1 VVAEKPNSACCP
13 TTLTADGL
21 KAPVTRVFRKAMPSI
36 EIPDQLLSLSTAA
49 LKERNGSYVIEIPNR
64 ELHQGN
70 LQRDETYTVAL
81 FPAVTSETEPEPTQD
96 APKPPVQKGDIRK
109 VEIED
114 IGSQGDGIA
123 RIEHGYDVIVPET
136 DVGDRATVEITTA
149 RENVAFADVVETEN
163 GDGRVQ

>member
-1 VVAEKPNSACCP
+1 
-13 TTLTADGL
+13 
-21 KAPVTRVFRKAMPSI
+21 MPSI

-64 ELHQGN
+64 ELHQGD

-81 FPAVTSETEPEPTQD
+81 FPAVTSETEPESNQD
-96 APKPPVQKGDIRK
+96 TRKPPVQEGDVRE

-114 IGSQGDGIA
+114 IGSQGDGIS
-123 RIEHGYDVIVPET
+123 RIERGYVVIVPET
-136 DVGDRATVEITTA
+136 AVGDRVTVEITTA

-163 GDGRVQ
+163 GE